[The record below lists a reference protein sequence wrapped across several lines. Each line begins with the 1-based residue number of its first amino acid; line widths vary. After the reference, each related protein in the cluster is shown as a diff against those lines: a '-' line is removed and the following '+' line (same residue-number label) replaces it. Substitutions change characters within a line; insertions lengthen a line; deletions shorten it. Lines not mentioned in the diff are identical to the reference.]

1 MTMTVDRMLHLIAG
15 SFIFLSVLLGFW
27 LSPYF
32 FYFTGFV
39 GLNLIQSAFTQWCP
53 MISIL
58 RAAGFKEN

>member
-1 MTMTVDRMLHLIAG
+1 MLHLIAG
-15 SFIFLSVLLGFW
+15 SFIFISVVLGFW
-27 LSPYF
+27 VSPYF

-39 GLNLIQSAFTQWCP
+39 GLNLVQSAFTQWCP

>member
-1 MTMTVDRMLHLIAG
+1 MFMTVDRMLHLIAG
-15 SFIFLSVLLGFW
+15 SFIFISVVLGFW
-27 LSPYF
+27 VSPYF

-39 GLNLIQSAFTQWCP
+39 GLNLVQSAFTQWCP

>member
-1 MTMTVDRMLHLIAG
+1 MTVDRMLHLIAG

>member
-1 MTMTVDRMLHLIAG
+1 MTVDRMLHLIAG
-15 SFIFLSVLLGFW
+15 SFIFISVVLGFW
-27 LSPYF
+27 VSPYF

-39 GLNLIQSAFTQWCP
+39 GLNLVQSAFTQWCP

>member
-1 MTMTVDRMLHLIAG
+1 MIMTVDRMLHLIAG
-15 SFIFLSVLLGFW
+15 SFIFLSVVLGFW
-27 LSPYF
+27 VSPYF

-39 GLNLIQSAFTQWCP
+39 GLNLVQSAFTQWCP

>member
-1 MTMTVDRMLHLIAG
+1 MTVDRMLHLIAG
-15 SFIFLSVLLGFW
+15 SFVFLSVVLGFW
-27 LSPYF
+27 VSPYF

-39 GLNLIQSAFTQWCP
+39 GLNLVQSAFTQWCP